1 MAQPP
6 DGPHTRTAMPA
17 DDGAEGATSRPRSRR
32 PGQVVECGWC
42 GGPIAVAAR
51 GRVPKWCSSSCR
63 HRAWEQT
70 RAAESDRAAVRV
82 VDRVVE
88 TQSRPARAPTHG
100 AWPKGPAWATALDQ
114 LTHQLETGRVC
125 DRDLVVI
132 ATATVALNEALSRRV
147 NSRRRRR

>member
-6 DGPHTRTAMPA
+6 DGPHARAVTPGWV
-17 DDGAEGATSRPRSRR
+17 GAATEPGRPRSRR
-32 PGQVVECGWC
+32 PGQVLECGWC

-63 HRAWEQT
+63 HRAWEQS
-70 RAAESDRAAVRV
+70 RAAESGRAAVRV

-88 TQSRPARAPTHG
+88 TQPRPSPDTNSAE
-100 AWPKGPAWATALDQ
+100 WPKGPGWGTALAQ
-114 LTHQLETGRVC
+114 LTRQLDTGRVY
-125 DRDLVVI
+125 DRDLAVI

-147 NSRRRRR
+147 NARRRRR

>member
-1 MAQPP
+1 MARPP
-6 DGPHTRTAMPA
+6 DGPHTRAAIPA
-17 DDGAEGATSRPRSRR
+17 EDGADGATSRTRSRR

-63 HRAWEQT
+63 HRAWEQS
-70 RAAESDRAAVRV
+70 RAAESGQAAVRV

-88 TQSRPARAPTHG
+88 TKPPPSPDPGSAQ
-100 AWPKGPAWATALDQ
+100 WPKGPGWATALDQ
-114 LTHQLETGRVC
+114 LTHQLDTGRVY
-125 DRDLVVI
+125 DRDLAVI

-147 NSRRRRR
+147 NARRRRR